1 MTMSLNRDDLLGSS
15 NYLPRMFLEFK
26 DTTSSLQFKD
36 LMFQVFSNE
45 VVLKKCATSDVE
57 GTRVNRW
64 TTETT
69 NI

>member
-1 MTMSLNRDDLLGSS
+1 MSLNCDDLLGSS
-15 NYLPRMFLEFK
+15 KYLPRMFLE

-45 VVLKKCATSDVE
+45 VVVKKCATSDVE